1 MKARPFLPFDRAQGM
16 LGNRRI
22 PQCTKIA
29 SLRHEASHLFRCHPV
44 LLMMAEGGHAE
55 LVSASVAK
63 SEKTLKQVQG
73 DASNGFSF
81 APLSFNPI
89 FKK

>member
-1 MKARPFLPFDRAQGM
+1 
-16 LGNRRI
+16 
-22 PQCTKIA
+22 
-29 SLRHEASHLFRCHPV
+29 
-44 LLMMAEGGHAE
+44 MMAEGGHAE

-73 DASNGFSF
+73 DAINGFSF